1 MKHIYHKEDNTMSDQ
16 GLLNLIVAN
25 QEEIKTDLKDVKSEV
40 KKINGR
46 VTKLENDS
54 EWRMKHFDWIMKLV
68 YVGGGVIAGIAID
81 IGFNFIKG
89 LI

>member
-1 MKHIYHKEDNTMSDQ
+1 MSDQ

-25 QEEIKTDLKDVKSEV
+25 QEEMKTDLKEV
-40 KKINGR
+40 KDEVRKINGR

-54 EWRMKHFDWIMKLV
+54 EWRMKHFDLVTKAV
-68 YVGGGVIAGIAID
+68 YVGGGVIAGIVID

-89 LI
+89 LL

>member
-1 MKHIYHKEDNTMSDQ
+1 MSDQ

-25 QEEIKTDLKDVKSEV
+25 QEEMKTNLKELTGEV

-54 EWRMKHFDWIMKLV
+54 EWRMKHFDLVTKLI

-81 IGFNFIKG
+81 ELTRWLPKLLQG
-89 LI
+89 